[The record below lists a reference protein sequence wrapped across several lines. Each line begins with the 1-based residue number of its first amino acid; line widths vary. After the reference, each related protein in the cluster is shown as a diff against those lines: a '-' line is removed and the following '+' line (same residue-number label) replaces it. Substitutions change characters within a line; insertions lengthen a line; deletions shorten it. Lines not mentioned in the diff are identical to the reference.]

1 MNALGLLLY
10 MLSLYSLREFYYNF
24 TTYSMKKTPN
34 NVYLSYLIHI
44 LNAFFEY
51 VINVYFF
58 VKLQLRNKEINSD
71 TYVWVNKP

>member
-1 MNALGLLLY
+1 
-10 MLSLYSLREFYYNF
+10 
-24 TTYSMKKTPN
+24 MKKTPN